1 MRFLPFVVF
10 IFPTL
15 FGFAALSDD
24 LNNTGVNRDITSDT
38 NTGLTYHFRLLDI
51 REFNRLTLLTPENLR
66 LNQILFP
73 NFTLDNDKFDW
84 LKWVELTGNVKSRT
98 LFGGF
103 PFINMRVE
111 NGEASPFFSTHSFFL
126 LWYFNKKF

>member
-24 LNNTGVNRDITSDT
+24 LNNTGVNRDITSDN

-84 LKWVELTGNVKSRT
+84 LKWVELTSNVKSRT